1 MSTVNNLNSFLIFNA
16 SAGSGKT
23 FSLVQHYLLHL
34 FKDKSVEAFAKMLGI
49 TFTNAA
55 VLEMKSRI
63 LEQLYKFSN
72 HKFDNMAQNIIK
84 QLDFDKDE
92 LAKKSEIILE
102 KILNNYGTFDIIT
115 IDSLFHRI
123 IRSFSKEL
131 ELSYNFDVE
140 IEPEIIL
147 NESADYFINQVGKDK
162 QISNLLERFIYQ
174 KISDEENKWR
184 LKEDLIDTG
193 KLILNENDQFYA
205 SQLRKIDLK
214 KRDLHEKYLKN
225 ELDLLKKKNEEISI
239 KLIKKLKLEGF
250 NVDLFSYKYVFKEI
264 NSLLN
269 NEKHLFG
276 SEKLTTNNKMEL
288 KATIEALKA
297 IKYPSKIKLY
307 TDSQY
312 VKNGITEWI
321 INWKKNGWKTANKKK
336 VSNKELW
343 IELDENV
350 NLHNVEWFWVKGH
363 SGNHYNEIADKLAV
377 NAMNE

>member
-92 LAKKSEIILE
+92 LAKKSEIILD

-162 QISNLLERFIYQ
+162 QISNLLERFTYQ
-174 KISDEENKWR
+174 KISDEENNWR

-225 ELDLLKKKNEEISI
+225 ELDLLKKKNKEISI

-264 NSLLN
+264 N
-269 NEKHLFG
+269 K
-276 SEKLTTNNKMEL
+276 
-288 KATIEALKA
+288 
-297 IKYPSKIKLY
+297 
-307 TDSQY
+307 
-312 VKNGITEWI
+312 
-321 INWKKNGWKTANKKK
+321 
-336 VSNKELW
+336 
-343 IELDENV
+343 
-350 NLHNVEWFWVKGH
+350 
-363 SGNHYNEIADKLAV
+363 
-377 NAMNE
+377 